1 MKKSN
6 YVAVIQIRMGS
17 KRLKKKSLAYI
28 GNYKI
33 IDWVIR
39 RTKISKSLDDIIL
52 ATTNKPEDKIFK
64 KYAKKYKIKI
74 FFGSERNVLKRY
86 CDVARKYS
94 VKNIVRICADNPFIS
109 PDFINKLISFYKRNK
124 CDLAFNHVSKRK
136 YNFKCINGFGAEIFS
151 TKMLNEICLKTKNKN
166 DLEHVTK
173 YFYRKNFFK
182 IKPVP
187 IKKIY
192 SFPKINLDVDT
203 KKNLLFLNSLIKK
216 NNIKIYSKSEKIAK
230 SARNVK
236 I

>member
-6 YVAVIQIRMGS
+6 YVAIIQIRMGS

-33 IDWVIR
+33 VDWVIR
-39 RTKISKSLDDIIL
+39 RTKICKSLDDIIL

-64 KYAKKYKIKI
+64 KYAKKHKIKI
-74 FFGSERNVLKRY
+74 FFGSEKNVLKRY
-86 CDVARKYS
+86 CDAARKYKI
-94 VKNIVRICADNPFIS
+94 KNIVRVCADNPFIS
-109 PDFINKLISFYKRNK
+109 PDFINKLISFYKKNK
-124 CDLAFNHVSKRK
+124 CDLAFNHVSKKK

-151 TKMLNEICLKTKNKN
+151 TKMLNKISLKTKNKY

-203 KKNLLFLNSLIKK
+203 KENLLFLNSLVKK
-216 NNIKIYSKSEKIAK
+216 NNIKIDSNSEKIVE
-230 SARNVK
+230 SVRNVK